1 VGNFESFYKKQ
12 ESYFEPKG
20 AAFTSLEIARQPDL
34 WRKLIPLFETRKD
47 EIASFLKKIGNIN
60 NLRIIITGA
69 GSSAYV
75 GEAASYIIGKTAN
88 VHCEAVATTDIV
100 SSPYSVLF
108 ADKPTLLVSI
118 ARSGNSPESVGAVRY
133 ARAIIKDLWELA
145 VVCGGESAL
154 AKATAESSKS
164 MLLVMPEGSNDRGFA
179 MTSSVTCMILSCFA
193 FFNHERIKEVC
204 GGIALLADLVERE
217 GNRFVEIAGSWAE
230 KKYERLIILGSGC
243 CRGIAREAA
252 LKSMELSVGSVNT
265 NSESSMGF
273 RHGPKAVIKDNTLTI
288 HLISPDPLTAKYD
301 MDLLSE
307 ISSQKKGN
315 KIIALSTSAVA
326 VKVDENVVI
335 PLINKGAD
343 AEIYFG
349 IGALVFCQLL
359 AMFKSINL
367 GLPTDNPVTSGEM
380 TRVVSGVTLYDL
392 AGVSAFT

>member
-12 ESYFEPKG
+12 VSYFESKS
-20 AAFTSLEIARQPDL
+20 AAFTSSEIASQPDL

-47 EIASFLKKIGNIN
+47 EIASFLKQAGDVR
-60 NLRIIITGA
+60 NLRIIIAGA
-69 GSSAYV
+69 GSSAYI
-75 GEAASYIIGKTAN
+75 GETAASIIGKAAKI
-88 VHCEAVATTDIV
+88 HCEAVATTEIV

-108 ADKPTLLVSI
+108 ADKPTLMVSI

-145 VVCGGESAL
+145 VVCDGGSAL

-164 MLLVMPEGSNDRGFA
+164 LTLVMPEGSNDKGFA

-193 FFNHERIKEVC
+193 FFSNERVKEVFDSI
-204 GGIALLADLVERE
+204 GLLADFVERE
-217 GNRFVEIAGSWAE
+217 GNRLVEIARSWAE
-230 KKYERLIILGSGC
+230 KNYERLIVIGSGC

-252 LKSMELSVGSVNT
+252 LKSMELSAGFVNT
-265 NSESSMGF
+265 NSEGSMGF

-301 MDLLSE
+301 IDLLKE
-307 ISSQKKGN
+307 ISNQKKGN
-315 KIIALSTSAVA
+315 KIIALSVSAVP
-326 VKVDENVVI
+326 VKVDENIVI
-335 PLINKGAD
+335 PPVNKGAD

-349 IGALVFCQLL
+349 IGSLVFCQLL
-359 AMFKSINL
+359 AMFKSISL
-367 GLPTDNPVTSGEM
+367 GLPTDNPVPSGEL

-392 AGVSAFT
+392 DR